1 MKEKI
6 YTIPV
11 NEAYDTD
18 SECPMCV
25 LEENLENEA
34 LDYTLGAAM
43 MEEDFRGYSD
53 KNGYCNR
60 HFSLLFGR
68 QNKLPLALIL
78 DTHMQEVRKKICELA
93 KHAPKEGAKGG
104 LFKKKDGY
112 AEKLSE
118 GVGGILDGCIVCEK
132 INTTMERYVDV
143 LLYMWVNDEEF
154 KKKFDNSKGL
164 CLKHIKLLADNAEK
178 SIGAKSGDFLGAV
191 IRKEEKEL
199 ERIQADIHKFT
210 QKFDY
215 RNKDMDWGTAKDA
228 PVRTIEKLGGYI
240 KKSDA

>member
-18 SECPMCV
+18 CECPMCV
-25 LEENLENEA
+25 LEKNLEEDA

-53 KNGYCNR
+53 KNGYCNH

-78 DTHMQEVRKKICELA
+78 DTHMEAVRKQIAELA
-93 KHAPKEGAKGG
+93 KHAPKEGSGVG
-104 LFKKKDGY
+104 LFRKKDGY
-112 AEKLSE
+112 AEKVSE
-118 GVGGILDGCIVCEK
+118 DMNKILGGCIVCEK
-132 INTTMERYVDV
+132 INTTMLRYADV
-143 LLYMWVNDEEF
+143 LLYMWANDEEF

-164 CLKHIKLLADNAEK
+164 CLKHIKLLADSAEK
-178 SIGAKSGDFLGAV
+178 SIGSKAGEFLGEV
-191 IRKEEKEL
+191 IKKEEKEL
-199 ERIQADIHKFT
+199 DRIQADIHKFT

-215 RNKDMDWGTAKDA
+215 RNKDMEWGTAKDA
-228 PVRTIEKLGGYI
+228 PIRTMEKLAGYIEK
-240 KKSDA
+240 SDV